1 MTTLINWERMP
12 DFKKPDFKLKHKTTC
27 IYKLIIYFCQLNLK
41 NCNMKD
47 LVAKINAEIETF
59 KTESDSLI
67 EKGVKAAGARA
78 RKSTLEIEKL
88 LKEFRKVSIEESKK

>member
-1 MTTLINWERMP
+1 MICNFLLLPCN
-12 DFKKPDFKLKHKTTC
+12 FKKQKT
-27 IYKLIIYFCQLNLK
+27 
-41 NCNMKD
+41 MKD

-88 LKEFRKVSIEESKK
+88 LKEFRKISIEESKK

>member
-1 MTTLINWERMP
+1 MKVVNSG
-12 DFKKPDFKLKHKTTC
+12 
-27 IYKLIIYFCQLNLK
+27 IIFHPNAYFSALNLK
-41 NCNMKD
+41 IVNMKD
-47 LVAKINAEIETF
+47 LVAKINSEIETF